1 MRRIAFAALMALSVQ
16 AVSHQAAGQPQREIV
31 TPAFILAG
39 CRTLV
44 ENDPNGNMMQM
55 GACAGSVSAIF
66 NLAKDER
73 HICPPED
80 ADMIAAARV
89 VMGHFYRD
97 PASQS
102 GHFGTVAWRALG
114 ERWGCRR

>member
-1 MRRIAFAALMALSVQ
+1 MRWLLLIACTVLSLPALA
-16 AVSHQAAGQPQREIV
+16 QPQREVV

-55 GACAGSVSAIF
+55 GACAGAVSAVF
-66 NLAKDER
+66 NLGKDQR

-89 VMGHFYRD
+89 IMGHFNRD
-97 PASQS
+97 PALQS

>member
-1 MRRIAFAALMALSVQ
+1 MQRIVFAALIALSTQ
-16 AVSHQAAGQPQREIV
+16 TVSNQAAGQPQQEIV
-31 TPAFILAG
+31 TPAFVLPG

-55 GACAGSVSAIF
+55 GACAGAVSAVF
-66 NLAKDER
+66 NLGKDQR
-73 HICPPED
+73 HICPPAE
-80 ADMIAAARV
+80 ADMIEAARV
-89 VMGHFYRD
+89 IMGHFNRD
-97 PASQS
+97 PALQS